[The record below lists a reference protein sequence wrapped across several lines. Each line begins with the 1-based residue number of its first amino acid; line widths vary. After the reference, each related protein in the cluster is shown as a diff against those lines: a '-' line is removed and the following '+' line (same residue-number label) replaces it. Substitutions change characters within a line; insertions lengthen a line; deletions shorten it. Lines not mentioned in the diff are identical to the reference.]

1 MIGNLLNFLKKSNL
15 YFLRKSVTA
24 EFDERQYLFLKR
36 LCQVLVTLGEVQL
49 FHLWVRVKITF
60 KKHPFFVKLRSF
72 LINLRFQL
80 VCLRNIKDN
89 NFGSVWRLASRVRT
103 FIKCNC
109 IFLGLQNFG
118 KICTKLAILVI
129 LSCPEMRRWTWVNK
143 HILQKCSEWRL
154 CTFWWFYEWLFLGQ
168 CLVVMLYS

>member
-60 KKHPFFVKLRSF
+60 KKHPFFCKTEVLPDQFKVSISL
-72 LINLRFQL
+72 LEKYQ
-80 VCLRNIKDN
+80 
-89 NFGSVWRLASRVRT
+89 
-103 FIKCNC
+103 
-109 IFLGLQNFG
+109 
-118 KICTKLAILVI
+118 
-129 LSCPEMRRWTWVNK
+129 
-143 HILQKCSEWRL
+143 
-154 CTFWWFYEWLFLGQ
+154 GQ
-168 CLVVMLYS
+168 